1 MPSKDIKE
9 IVAKNDYLKGQ
20 DGDKLSYYQDVANFC
35 LPRKAWITSI
45 KIYGEQLKFNYLYDT
60 RAILA
65 VKESACG
72 FASKLTSPVAKWFD
86 FRTIDQKL
94 MQSGNVQKYFK
105 EVSDIQYGINND
117 SNWNETILENYTD
130 DLVFGTSPILT
141 EEDHKEHV
149 RYTSIPVEQVSFE
162 RDDRGEI
169 CGVFRRFKFT
179 ALQVSKKFP
188 RSIPKIVQ
196 DCLNEEKYYEK
207 FDILHYVGERHDR
220 DVSKKDGVN
229 MEYRSIWI
237 LLKEQHLLG
246 EGGFTSNPYAVME
259 FWRQCGDNMAY
270 SPAMDVLASIK
281 LANAQKRTLIRRAM
295 KDADQATASPARFW
309 LGRMSQNPAAMNQ
322 YDKTKYS
329 KEDFFPIPTGGN
341 PQLGAEMMQIEQEI
355 IDRGFFL
362 TLFKAMT
369 SLSKDMN
376 VPETHQRISESIE
389 LIAPVVG
396 RMTKTIG
403 KSQLRTYEILSSR
416 GMFPPPPKE
425 IQGKDLGVLFISPL
439 ARLQRASVVNNTMN
453 WLQIVKVLQGI
464 KPDATDGINVDKI
477 ITGSADLLNVDSE
490 YVFEKNKIE
499 DIRKKNMAIKQQQMQ
514 LQMAGQAA
522 EIAKTGAEAG
532 KAHAQGQKK

>member
-1 MPSKDIKE
+1 MASTDIQQ
-9 IVAKNDYLKGQ
+9 IVAKNNYLKGQ
-20 DGDKLSYYQDVANFC
+20 DGDKLSYYQDVSNFC

-86 FRTIDQKL
+86 FRTINPNF
-94 MQSGNVQKYFK
+94 MQMGSVQRYFK

-169 CGVFRRFKFT
+169 CGVFRRFMYT
-179 ALQVSKKFP
+179 ALQISMKFKN
-188 RSIPKIVQ
+188 IPKSVK
-196 DCLNEEKYYEK
+196 DCIRDGKFYEK
-207 FDILHYVGERHDR
+207 FEILHYVGPRHYR
-220 DVSKKDGVN
+220 DASKMDSVN
-229 MEYRSIWI
+229 MEYRSVWI
-237 LLKEQHLLG
+237 FLKEQFLLG
-246 EGGFTSNPYAVME
+246 EGGFMSNPYAVME
-259 FWRQCGDNMAY
+259 FWRQCGDSMAY

-295 KDADQATASPARFW
+295 KDSDQASASPARFW
-309 LGRMSQNPAAMNQ
+309 LGRMNQNPAAMNQ
-322 YDKTKYS
+322 YDKTKYN
-329 KEDFFPIPTGGN
+329 KDDFFTIPTGGN
-341 PQLGAEMMQIEQEI
+341 PQLGAEMMQMEQEI

-362 TLFKAMT
+362 SLFKAMT
-369 SLSKDMN
+369 SITKDMN
-376 VPETHQRISESIE
+376 VPETHQRIAESIE

-403 KSQLRTYEILSSR
+403 KSQLRAYEILSSR
-416 GMFPPPPKE
+416 GMLPPPPKE
-425 IQGKDLGVLFISPL
+425 IQGQDLGVLFISPL
-439 ARLQRASVVNNTMN
+439 ARLQRASAVNGIMS

-464 KPDATDGINVDKI
+464 KPDVVDGIDGDKI
-477 ITGSADLLNVDSE
+477 ITSSADLLNVDSE
-490 YVFEKNKIE
+490 YVLEKKMIQ
-499 DIRKKNMAIKQQQMQ
+499 DIRKKNMAIKQQQLQ
-514 LQMAGQAA
+514 LVMANQTA

-532 KAHAQGQKK
+532 KAHAEAQTK